1 MIGCHAVTLQK
12 KSQEKFCGIFQ
23 FQVRYMKYPMLQKYG
38 IHREQVI
45 KVFKSAFQGK
55 IEIYQIF
62 VAEKYVLI
70 ISLVMFYYNRK
81 IVLYKLIGYIIY
93 SFIDNFLCLDYLDT
107 AKQKF
112 SAYENMC
119 ELFFNEFYGLVIPEI
134 MINIISCNSFKKWTT
149 SILVLIC
156 HSDLVSYYL

>member
-1 MIGCHAVTLQK
+1 MVYIENRLSRCFNPHFK
-12 KSQEKFCGIFQ
+12 KN
-23 FQVRYMKYPMLQKYG
+23 
-38 IHREQVI
+38 
-45 KVFKSAFQGK
+45 

-62 VAEKYVLI
+62 VAEKYVLV
-70 ISLVMFYYNRK
+70 ISLVMFYYNRT
-81 IVLYKLIGYIIY
+81 IVLYKLIGSIIY
-93 SFIDNFLCLDYLDT
+93 SFIDDFLCLDYLDT
-107 AKQKF
+107 AQQNF